1 MKKTLNGEERA
12 ARIELLRARAAIER
26 HNLANSVHELRVSLA
41 PKTLFKEALPAFAGS
56 RPVDWVVSGL
66 GLVRRYP
73 FLLSGA
79 SAILGGRRSRLRW
92 VKVAAGL
99 LVGWQL
105 SRHLNRPEDSSA
117 GS

>member
-1 MKKTLNGEERA
+1 MKKALNGEERA

-26 HNLANSVHELRVSLA
+26 HNLARSVHELKASLA
-41 PKTLFKEALPAFAGS
+41 PKTLFREALPAFAGS
-56 RPVDWVVSGL
+56 RPVDWALSGL
-66 GLVRRYP
+66 SFVRRYP
-73 FLLSGA
+73 FLLSGV

-105 SRHLNRPEDSSA
+105 SRQLSRPDDSSG